1 MPDELRLA
9 FLGFGNVGRALARL
23 LETKR
28 SHLEAD
34 YGLRTRVVAIA
45 TGRHGAIVRPEGID
59 AVEAAEVVEAGR
71 SISGLGTPAPAD
83 GLAFV
88 QALEADVVLESIP
101 VNYQTGQPALGYLE
115 AALARGLH
123 VVSANKGPVVHGYR
137 RLTDLAHQ
145 HGVRYLFELAV
156 MDGAPIFSLWR
167 EALPAAVL
175 SSFRGILNSTTN
187 LILTRME
194 AGQTYDQALAYA
206 QSIGIAE
213 TDPSGDILGWD
224 AAVKVA
230 ALVTVLMDTPLTPEQ
245 VARRGIDGLSL
256 EQIET
261 ATRDGR
267 RWKLVCTAE
276 RTPAG
281 IVARVQ
287 PELVD
292 PSDPLYTVSGTSSAV
307 TFITDV
313 LPSLTVTE
321 GDPGPVTTAYGM
333 LADLLRAGGRTVGA
347 PGPRAG
353 MPTRYSPQVR
363 RRAGR
368 IVQVRRWARL
378 WSGMGNSTNR
388 DEEGRARH

>member
-23 LETKR
+23 RETKR
-28 SHLEAD
+28 SHLGSV

-45 TGRHGAIVRPEGID
+45 TGRHGAIVRPEGIG
-59 AVEAAEVVEAGR
+59 AVEAAEAVEAGR
-71 SISGLGTPAPAD
+71 SIFGLGDPAPAD

-88 QALEADVVLESIP
+88 HGLEADVVLESIP
-101 VNYQTGQPALGYLE
+101 VNYQSGQPALGYLE

-145 HGVRYLFELAV
+145 HGVRYLFESAV

-167 EALPAAVL
+167 EALPAAEL
-175 SSFRGILNSTTN
+175 TSFRGILNSTTN

-194 AGQTYDQALAYA
+194 GGQTYDEALAHA

-230 ALVTVLMDTPLTPEQ
+230 ALVTVLMGTPLTPEQ
-245 VARRGIDGLSL
+245 VARRGIESLSL

-261 ATRDGR
+261 AKRDGR

-281 IVARVQ
+281 LIARVQ

-292 PSDPLYTVSGTSSAV
+292 PSDPLYTVMGTSSAV
-307 TFITDV
+307 TFLTDV

-321 GDPGPVTTAYGM
+321 GNPGPLTTAYGM
-333 LADLLRAGGRTVGA
+333 LTDLLRASGSLQDPAERD
-347 PGPRAG
+347 
-353 MPTRYSPQVR
+353 
-363 RRAGR
+363 RRADTDS
-368 IVQVRRWARL
+368 A
-378 WSGMGNSTNR
+378 
-388 DEEGRARH
+388 